1 MKQNNEIKAK
11 LKKYKDEIYR
21 LKEKIKTQNK
31 DIEEALKLLSV
42 GQIKN
47 FSLTILNYNFFFL
60 KANK

>member
-47 FSLTILNYNFFFL
+47 FFFNYFKL
-60 KANK
+60 